1 MFDINNILTQA
12 LTAAVQEAIKPLHE
26 AVQALAARV
35 DALENQAQVVD
46 TRLGDRIAVLEQRT
60 PAAITADAFVAHLD
74 QQEWFWEKLTSK
86 AAETARAH
94 FEECSVT
101 EGRVESLIEDAISN
115 HCSDYDH
122 DDYDNASSAI
132 NEADLDSI
140 VTQDNLRD
148 EIRQALRDATFSVD
162 VSL

>member
-1 MFDINNILTQA
+1 MFDINAIFNAAIS
-12 LTAAVQEAIKPLHE
+12 AAVQEAIKPLHE

-46 TRLGDRIAVLEQRT
+46 TRLGDRIAVLEQNAGLS
-60 PAAITADAFVAHLD
+60 PEAFIECINGK
-74 QQEWFWEKLTSK
+74 EWFWEKLTSK
-86 AAETARAH
+86 AAETARDVVVV
-94 FEECSVT
+94 VT
-101 EGRVESLIEDAISN
+101 EERVESLIEDAISN

-122 DDYDNASSAI
+122 DDYDNVSSTVS
-132 NEADLDSI
+132 EVDLDSI